1 MPQNA
6 IPRYQPT
13 FRKDEIELILR
24 FAGRGESVGFMGIAG
39 VGKSN
44 IVNFLRDLPHHSPQT
59 GQEASGLFFPIVDA
73 PQWQGT
79 PDSLWQMMVE
89 ALDQASQTLT
99 PPVENSKVIPFDKDE
114 RTFTALQQ
122 RLQWI
127 CRELGHKVMFIL
139 DDFDRVLETGPLT
152 MLERLNGLRSE
163 LRGLLS
169 YLVITKRLPH
179 ILGRRH
185 NLASNSKYY
194 DLFRHNIYALTPYVR
209 EDALQMLKHLNE
221 LAGNRLA
228 QGQLFEIY
236 QLAGGHAR
244 LLRLIFNIWI
254 EEGTTG
260 IKATYFA
267 TKPDVTQ
274 ECQRILTNLHRH
286 EQEVARR
293 IARGELSAADQAVV
307 DHLAR
312 RGLLDHTSPPAWFSP
327 LFDQFLRAYEG

>member
-13 FRKDEIELILR
+13 FRKDEIDLILR
-24 FAGRGESVGFMGIAG
+24 FAARGESVGFMGIAG

-44 IVNFLRDLPHHSPQT
+44 IVNFLRDLPHNAFQSA
-59 GQEASGLFFPIVDA
+59 QEGAGLFFPIVDA

-79 PDSLWQMMVE
+79 PESSWKMMVE
-89 ALDQASQTLT
+89 ALDQASKELV
-99 PPVENSKVIPFDKDE
+99 PPAGDNKVIPFDRDE
-114 RTFTALQQ
+114 RSFKALQE

-139 DDFDRVLETGPLT
+139 DDFDQVVETGPLP

-179 ILGRRH
+179 ILGRQL
-185 NLASNSKYY
+185 NLAGNSKFY

-209 EDALQMLKHLNE
+209 DDALQMLKHLNE
-221 LAGNRLA
+221 LAGNRLVE
-228 QGQLFEIY
+228 GQLFEIY
-236 QLAGGHAR
+236 RIAGGHAR

-254 EEGTTG
+254 EEGATG

-267 TKPDVTQ
+267 NKPDVKQ
-274 ECQRILTNLHRH
+274 ECHRILTNLHRH

-293 IARGELSAADQAVV
+293 IARGEQSADDQAVI

-312 RGLLDHTSPPAWFSP
+312 RGLLDNTSPPAWFSP
-327 LFDQFLRAYEG
+327 LFDQFLRTYEG